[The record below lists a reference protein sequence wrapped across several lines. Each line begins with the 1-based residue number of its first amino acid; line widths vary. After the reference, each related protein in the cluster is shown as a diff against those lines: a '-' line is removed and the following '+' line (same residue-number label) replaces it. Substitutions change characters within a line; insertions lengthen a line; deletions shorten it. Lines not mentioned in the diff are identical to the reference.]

1 MLDEANSEIFGKA
14 GIEWVDRVTVDVVVG
29 RQLASGDVRT
39 SYLLWSEI
47 GGRLNIVLLYTRL
60 PLLLLIVVVVVV
72 VVVGFRRLSLSR
84 LWSAVMV
91 SDADSFAVV
100 DSTDVVVLLLSLVVV
115 LELAFEPSVAYDS
128 ADKPIL
134 MLYIPPTPE

>member
-1 MLDEANSEIFGKA
+1 MLDEANSGIFGKA

-47 GGRLNIVLLYTRL
+47 CGRLSIVLLYTRL
-60 PLLLLIVVVVVV
+60 PLLLLIVVV

-91 SDADSFAVV
+91 SDADYFAVV
-100 DSTDVVVLLLSLVVV
+100 DSTDVVVLSLSLIVVV
-115 LELAFEPSVAYDS
+115 ELAFESPVVYDS
-128 ADKPIL
+128 ADSPIL

>member
-14 GIEWVDRVTVDVVVG
+14 GIEWVDRATVDVVVG

-47 GGRLNIVLLYTRL
+47 CGRLSIVLLYTRL
-60 PLLLLIVVVVVV
+60 PLLLLIVVV

-100 DSTDVVVLLLSLVVV
+100 DSTDVVVLSLSLVVV
-115 LELAFEPSVAYDS
+115 VDLAFESPVVYDS
-128 ADKPIL
+128 ADSPIL

>member
-14 GIEWVDRVTVDVVVG
+14 GIEWVDRATVDVVVG

-47 GGRLNIVLLYTRL
+47 GGRLSIVLLYTRL
-60 PLLLLIVVVVVV
+60 PLLLLIVV

-91 SDADSFAVV
+91 SDADYFAVV
-100 DSTDVVVLLLSLVVV
+100 DSTDVVVLSLSLVVV
-115 LELAFEPSVAYDS
+115 IELAFESPVVYDS
-128 ADKPIL
+128 ADSPIL

>member
-47 GGRLNIVLLYTRL
+47 GGRLSIVLLYTRL
-60 PLLLLIVVVVVV
+60 PLLLLIVVVV

-91 SDADSFAVV
+91 SDADYFAVV
-100 DSTDVVVLLLSLVVV
+100 DSTDVVVLSLSLVVV
-115 LELAFEPSVAYDS
+115 VELAFESPVAYDS
-128 ADKPIL
+128 ADNPIL
-134 MLYIPPTPE
+134 MLYTPPTPE